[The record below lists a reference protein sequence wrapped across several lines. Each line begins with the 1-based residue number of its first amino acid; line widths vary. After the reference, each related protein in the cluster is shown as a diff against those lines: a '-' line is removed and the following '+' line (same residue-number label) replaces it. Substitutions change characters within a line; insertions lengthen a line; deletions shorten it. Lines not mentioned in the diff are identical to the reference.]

1 LFVCLSVALGY
12 ERGRVGVW
20 HSSSQHWLV
29 QDLKQGTD
37 ASAIT
42 AFDKA
47 GCNFLLLGSRL
58 GSIYLIDMQKFP
70 LRMKDGD
77 LLINELYEDPES
89 EEITAISCYL
99 TRTPKTNGNWVEIA
113 YGTKGFLKFY
123 FNL

>member
-1 LFVCLSVALGY
+1 LIVCLSVALGY

-113 YGTKGFLKFY
+113 YGTKGFL
-123 FNL
+123 